1 MKIYCQKCGTAT
13 EYSLNKPKFCFNC
26 GSGFSTVNAS
36 APKPIN
42 NIPKVTQNEE
52 EEEISVEKV
61 PDISKLDFDIDV
73 RPQKGVKLNNLM
85 GTHNGQSIDEPTSS
99 APRISKEQAL
109 EDFKREAGYYPSR
122 QSMNEEE

>member
-1 MKIYCQKCGTAT
+1 MKIYCQKCGNAT
-13 EYSLNKPKFCFNC
+13 EYSFDKPKFCSGC
-26 GSGFSTVNAS
+26 GSSFAIAS
-36 APKPIN
+36 SF
-42 NIPKVTQNEE
+42 IPKTVKPTPKITQEE
-52 EEEISVEKV
+52 TEEEISTERV

-122 QSMNEEE
+122 QTMNEEE

>member
-61 PDISKLDFDIDV
+61 PDISKLDFEIDV
-73 RPQKGVKLNNLM
+73 RPNKGFKIENLM
-85 GTHNGQSIDEPTSS
+85 GTHNGESYTNSDSRPQGLD
-99 APRISKEQAL
+99 KQATL
-109 EDFKREAGYYPSR
+109 ESLRREAGFYPSR